1 LGSVK
6 KSLAADI
13 EDERGAWLVAAARA
27 VVDAAVRDAFW
38 RLRGY
43 DVAGRELDAARDALV
58 RGELAALEHAL
69 PVHVDASVCGATLLQ
84 IALLCA
90 APDPDPDP
98 GRLGCVRVLLDADA
112 DPNRTHCGIP
122 PLVFGAVGG
131 NAAAVRALIKRGAQC
146 APFVTNGIAYG
157 ADAPALALGAS
168 ARESAETLAAY
179 RMACGACGECGACSG
194 AITRE
199 CAETLAEYRCASC
212 PAYAARKCE
221 RCMRT
226 RYCTRACQRLDWPVH
241 KCECAPHTLDAAL
254 DAS

>member
-1 LGSVK
+1 MGSVK

-13 EDERGAWLVAAARA
+13 EDERGARLVAAARA

-38 RLRGY
+38 RLRDY
-43 DVAGRELDAARDALV
+43 DVAGRELDAARDAVV

-98 GRLGCVRVLLDADA
+98 ARLGCVCVLLDADA

-131 NAAAVRALIKRGAQC
+131 NAAAVRARERRDARGVQ
-146 APFVTNGIAYG
+146 NGVRRVRRVRLVLGCDHARVRR
-157 ADAPALALGAS
+157 DARGVSVRVLP
-168 ARESAETLAAY
+168 RV
-179 RMACGACGECGACSG
+179 
-194 AITRE
+194 
-199 CAETLAEYRCASC
+199 RCA
-212 PAYAARKCE
+212 
-221 RCMRT
+221 
-226 RYCTRACQRLDWPVH
+226 
-241 KCECAPHTLDAAL
+241 
-254 DAS
+254 

>member
-1 LGSVK
+1 
-6 KSLAADI
+6 LAADM
-13 EDERGAWLVAAARA
+13 EDERGARLVAAARA
-27 VVDAAVRDAFW
+27 VVDAAVRLYGPAWSENALHDS
-38 RLRGY
+38 
-43 DVAGRELDAARDALV
+43 VAAVV
-58 RGELAALEHAL
+58 RGQPAALERAL
-69 PVHVDASVCGATLLQ
+69 PGDVDESVHGATLLQ

-98 GRLGCVRVLLDADA
+98 DRLGCVRVLLEADA

-122 PLVFGAVGG
+122 PLVFGVVGC

-146 APFVTNGIAYG
+146 APFVASGVAYG
-157 ADAPALALGAS
+157 ADAAALALGAS
-168 ARESAETLAAY
+168 ARECAEMLAEY
-179 RMACGACGECGACSG
+179 RCACGACGACSG
-194 AITRE
+194 ASTRE
-199 CAETLAEYRCASC
+199 CAEMLAEYRCACC

-241 KCECAPHTLDAAL
+241 KCACAPHTPDTAL